1 MGEEQENI
9 ELRINNVIRNVRKDR
24 NRAGF
29 ENILTKLNR
38 DEPNLE
44 MDKLKEIIISM
55 TGKGSIIDKGK
66 GDSNSFYIVE
76 ESSDS
81 TTTVEG
87 TNKKNYGDDDT
98 LQNLQMFI
106 DDKLHELIINKIK
119 LEVKNALSQELNIL
133 HQSNELKVINVPQ
146 SIDSNK
152 DDSVNIPQRIDYT
165 NDAFVK
171 SLHDEIS
178 FLRKEVESKDTIIKI
193 LLNER
198 STTVNATVNTDNTTD
213 LRLNK
218 NKNNAK
224 SNVLDDNVDEN
235 NISDEAKENKF
246 TEVTR
251 KKKGQRNITLLGD
264 SIIKNIEGHRMKRCM
279 RRGEKIYVKSFPGAK
294 TADMKDYVRPSQ
306 RYNPELFLL
315 HTGCNDLISAKTPDE
330 ISDEIVRLALDLK
343 NDENDVIISGIIARN
358 DELNEKGKKVNDLLK
373 IKCNSNDLG
382 FMDHSNILAHKHL
395 NGSGIHLNFNGTITL
410 ADNFLK
416 VINI

>member
-1 MGEEQENI
+1 
-9 ELRINNVIRNVRKDR
+9 
-24 NRAGF
+24 
-29 ENILTKLNR
+29 
-38 DEPNLE
+38 
-44 MDKLKEIIISM
+44 MDKLKEIITSM

-87 TNKKNYGDDDT
+87 ANKTNYGDDDT

-106 DDKLHELIINKIK
+106 DDKLHELIINKIT
-119 LEVKNALSQELNIL
+119 LEVKNALSQELDIL

-152 DDSVNIPQRIDYT
+152 DGSVNIPQRIDYT

-171 SLHDEIS
+171 SLHFIS

-198 STTVNATVNTDNTTD
+198 STTVNATVNTDNTTN

-251 KKKGQRNITLLGD
+251 KKRVN
-264 SIIKNIEGHRMKRCM
+264 
-279 RRGEKIYVKSFPGAK
+279 
-294 TADMKDYVRPSQ
+294 
-306 RYNPELFLL
+306 
-315 HTGCNDLISAKTPDE
+315 E
-330 ISDEIVRLALDLK
+330 ISHCLEIPL
-343 NDENDVIISGIIARN
+343 S
-358 DELNEKGKKVNDLLK
+358 K
-373 IKCNSNDLG
+373 I
-382 FMDHSNILAHKHL
+382 
-395 NGSGIHLNFNGTITL
+395 
-410 ADNFLK
+410 
-416 VINI
+416 

>member
-1 MGEEQENI
+1 MSED
-9 ELRINNVIRNVRKDR
+9 RIRVKHIVTTIRCIFD
-24 NRAGF
+24 F
-29 ENILTKLNR
+29 FTSFSLIL
-38 DEPNLE
+38 
-44 MDKLKEIIISM
+44 
-55 TGKGSIIDKGK
+55 
-66 GDSNSFYIVE
+66 FYIVE

-106 DDKLHELIINKIK
+106 DDKLQELIINKIK

-198 STTVNATVNTDNTTD
+198 STTVNATVNTDNTTN

-224 SNVLDDNVDEN
+224 SNVRMTMSTKTTLMM
-235 NISDEAKENKF
+235 KP
-246 TEVTR
+246 
-251 KKKGQRNITLLGD
+251 KKT
-264 SIIKNIEGHRMKRCM
+264 S
-279 RRGEKIYVKSFPGAK
+279 
-294 TADMKDYVRPSQ
+294 
-306 RYNPELFLL
+306 
-315 HTGCNDLISAKTPDE
+315 
-330 ISDEIVRLALDLK
+330 
-343 NDENDVIISGIIARN
+343 
-358 DELNEKGKKVNDLLK
+358 LLK
-373 IKCNSNDLG
+373 
-382 FMDHSNILAHKHL
+382 
-395 NGSGIHLNFNGTITL
+395 
-410 ADNFLK
+410 
-416 VINI
+416 